1 MYRVLIMRLEW
12 VGSIVG
18 DDLNRW
24 EFSLDTVS
32 MDGVPCVIRLEFTE
46 FCIGHRT
53 RLVTAGW
60 VAFTLG
66 EG

>member
-1 MYRVLIMRLEW
+1 M
-12 VGSIVG
+12 GSIVG